1 MEGARGA
8 QRRLGSPVQG
18 ELAFR
23 LVKQA
28 EKTEGLYRRPVIAFT
43 PNFDNKIKSVRFA
56 AVAASV
62 APIAAQPP
70 CGACSL
76 CRAIKINNLSWC
88 EAPQAVEHPRET
100 EKPPGTPSG
109 RNSERLQWRM
119 KRGIST
125 AAVRER
131 ENSASRSVSGER
143 QRGYQRLDDVWSV
156 YSPFSRGSLTR
167 EREGGGC
174 KNFSFTVLRLFF
186 WLQKK
191 RGKLRPAGGNAEK
204 YCGAENES
212 KRYHWSR
219 IQPLSQAYGLPAP
232 LQ

>member
-1 MEGARGA
+1 MAA
-8 QRRLGSPVQG
+8 
-18 ELAFR
+18 ELYSAM
-23 LVKQA
+23 
-28 EKTEGLYRRPVIAFT
+28 
-43 PNFDNKIKSVRFA
+43 
-56 AVAASV
+56 
-62 APIAAQPP
+62 PIAAQP
-70 CGACSL
+70 L
-76 CRAIKINNLSWC
+76 CRVCALRCAIKINNLSLC

-109 RNSERLQWRM
+109 RNSERLRWSM

-131 ENSASRSVSGER
+131 KNSASRSVSGER

-191 RGKLRPAGGNAEK
+191 RGKYRPAD
-204 YCGAENES
+204 
-212 KRYHWSR
+212 
-219 IQPLSQAYGLPAP
+219 
-232 LQ
+232 